1 MVCNRC
7 IMVVENIFNDAGL
20 RPESVELGRV
30 TLKKS
35 PTAAQLKKI
44 EENLEAVGFEIL
56 TDQKKKLV
64 ERIKSEIT
72 KTIQGDLSE
81 QKFNFSQ
88 ILSSTLNKEYSALSK
103 LFSEAEG
110 ITIERF
116 IIDQKIERA
125 KEMLAYGE
133 KNLND
138 IAFELGYSSL
148 AHFSAQFKKITGF
161 TPSEFKKLKDHHR
174 RPLDEIGNP

>member
-7 IMVVENIFNDAGL
+7 VMVVDNIFTEAGIK
-20 RPESVELGRV
+20 PESVELGKV

-35 PTAAQLKKI
+35 PTNAQLDKI
-44 EENLEAVGFEIL
+44 EKNLQAVGFEIL

-64 ERIKSEIT
+64 EKIKSAIT
-72 KTIQGDLSE
+72 EKIQGDLSE
-81 QKFNFSQ
+81 QQFNFSQ
-88 ILSSTLNKEYSALSK
+88 ILSSTLNKDYSSLSK

-110 ITIERF
+110 ITIEKF

-174 RPLDEIGNP
+174 RSIDKLGNP

>member
-7 IMVVENIFNDAGL
+7 IMVVENIFSEAGSK
-20 RPESVELGRV
+20 PDSVVLGKV
-30 TLKKS
+30 TLNKALN
-35 PTAAQLKKI
+35 TAQLKKI
-44 EENLEAVGFEIL
+44 EKGLEAVGFEIL

-72 KTIQGDLSE
+72 KIIQGDLSE

-88 ILSSTLNKEYSALSK
+88 ILSTALNKDYSSLSK

-110 ITIERF
+110 ITIEKF

-148 AHFSAQFKKITGF
+148 AHFSTQFKKITGF
-161 TPSEFKKLKDHHR
+161 APSEFKKLRDHHR